1 MTQFNRRSFLKI
13 GAAGVVA
20 GTGLGYSTIT
30 IAKGSKNVV
39 VVGGGVGGA
48 TAAKYLRMIDD
59 SINVTLI
66 EPNANYYTCFMS
78 NEVLGGER
86 SLDSIKFGYDGLKA
100 RGVNV
105 LQDTVTAID
114 AAAKT
119 VTTAG
124 GQSISYDRCIVSPGV
139 SMVYDGIE
147 GYDETVANEKI
158 PHAWKAGPQTQ
169 MLRDQL
175 EAMQDGGRVLIAAP
189 PNPFRCPPGPYER
202 ASQIA
207 HYLKTHKP
215 KSKIL
220 ILDPKDGFSKQ
231 GLFTEGWKNHY
242 GYGTDNSIIEW
253 VSGAEGG
260 TVEAIDVANMTV
272 SAAVEDIQ
280 ADVINIIP
288 PQVAGKIAHT
298 AGLTNEKGWCPIDG
312 QTFES
317 TIHANIHVIGD
328 ASVASP
334 LPKSGY
340 AANSEAKVC
349 AAAVAALL
357 DGGSVPLPAYVNTC
371 YSIIAPGDGISVAMV
386 YAFKDG
392 KIIKVEGSGGLTP
405 GGENRNETMR
415 AREVQYAYSWFQNIT
430 NDIFG

>member
-1 MTQFNRRSFLKI
+1 MKQINRRNFLKV
-13 GAAGVVA
+13 GAAGVIA
-20 GTGLGYSTIT
+20 GSALGVSPFA
-30 IAKGSKNVV
+30 IAKGTKNVV

-48 TAAKYLRMIDD
+48 TASKYLRMIDD

-66 EPNANYYTCFMS
+66 EPNANYYTCFLS
-78 NEVLGGER
+78 NEVLGGDR

-100 RGVNV
+100 RGVTI
-105 LQDTVTAID
+105 LQDTVTTID
-114 AAAKT
+114 AAAQT

-124 GQSISYDRCIVSPGV
+124 GQSLNYDRCIVSPGV

-147 GYDETVANEKI
+147 GFDETVANEKI
-158 PHAWKAGPQTQ
+158 PHAWKAGSQTK

-175 EAMQDGGRVLIAAP
+175 EAMEDGGKVLIAAP

-207 HYLKTHKP
+207 HYLKAHKP

-220 ILDPKDGFSKQ
+220 ILDPKDAFSKQ

-242 GYGTDNSIIEW
+242 GFGTDNSIIEW

-260 TVEAIDVANMTV
+260 AIEALDVANMTV

-298 AGLTNEKGWCPIDG
+298 AGLTNDKGWCPIDG

-349 AAAVAALL
+349 AAAIAALL
-357 DGGSVPLPAYVNTC
+357 DGGSAPIPAYVNTC
-371 YSIIAPGDGISVAMV
+371 YSIIAPDDGISVAMV

-392 KIIKVEGSGGLTP
+392 KIVKVEGSGGLTP
-405 GGENRNETMR
+405 GGEDRNETMR
-415 AREVQYAYSWFQNIT
+415 AREVQYAYSWFENIT
-430 NDIFG
+430 SDIFG